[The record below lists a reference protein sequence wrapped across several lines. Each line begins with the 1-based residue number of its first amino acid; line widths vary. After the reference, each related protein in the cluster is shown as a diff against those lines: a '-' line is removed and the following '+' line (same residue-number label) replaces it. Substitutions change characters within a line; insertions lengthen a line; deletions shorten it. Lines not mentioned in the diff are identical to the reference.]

1 MFGRK
6 SKLKK
11 EFDERLHSLM
21 IETKVEWE
29 QARAV
34 ERYLNEYDQEIIIRR
49 KIAESKH
56 FYLYKEAKARQLGNN

>member
-21 IETKVEWE
+21 VETKVEWE
-29 QARAV
+29 QARDV
-34 ERYLNEYDQEIIIRR
+34 EKYLNEYDQEIITRR
-49 KIAESKH
+49 KIAEIKH
-56 FYLYKEAKARQLGNN
+56 FYLYKEAKARRLGSN

>member
-11 EFDERLHSLM
+11 EFDERLRSLM
-21 IETKVEWE
+21 LETKVEWE
-29 QARAV
+29 QARGI